1 MRDAMLIFH
10 FIGLAMSLGT
20 SLAFIF
26 LGIAAS
32 KMEKKEAQNF
42 TLKTFA
48 LSKMGY
54 IGIALMVLTG
64 GYLMTPYWK
73 VLADMPLLITK
84 LSLVLALIIE
94 LFIIHYFAAKAKKGN
109 TESNLKKIKTLGIFS
124 LITTLAIVILAVT
137 VFH

>member
-1 MRDAMLIFH
+1 MREAMLIFH
-10 FIGLAMSLGT
+10 FIGLAMGLGT
-20 SLAFIF
+20 SLAYMF
-26 LGIAAS
+26 LRIAAS

-54 IGIALMVLTG
+54 IGITLLVLTG

-84 LSLVLALIIE
+84 LSLVLVLIIE
-94 LFIIHYFAAKAKKGN
+94 LIILHFYAGKAKKGN
-109 TESNLKKIKTLGIFS
+109 TEALKRIELLGKIS
-124 LITTLAIVILAVT
+124 LITTLAIVILAVS